1 MTALLAL
8 VATGF
13 RAISIGDPAAPESLV
28 YLRQQ
33 HEVRDMVR
41 VYGPDEC
48 EAVRM
53 AESRMVKQTVG
64 TTPDVVMTVLSW
76 PNIITTPGLDI

>member
-1 MTALLAL
+1 MAALRAL
-8 VATGF
+8 IATGF
-13 RAISIGDPAAPESLV
+13 RAFSIGDPAAPESIV

-33 HEVRDMVR
+33 LEVRDMIR

-53 AESRMVKQTVG
+53 ADRRMVTQTVG
-64 TTPDVVMTVLSW
+64 TTPDVVMAVLSW

>member
-1 MTALLAL
+1 MTALRTL

-13 RAISIGDPAAPESLV
+13 TAVSIGDPAAPESLV

-33 HEVRDMVR
+33 HEVRDMIR

-53 AESRMVKQTVG
+53 ADRRMVTQTVG

-76 PNIITTPGLDI
+76 PNIITTPGHDI